1 MDKKIFDKKK
11 FDEYYNSLP
20 IQEKKR
26 VRDEFL
32 KASQI
37 SYPAWF
43 TKRQRGSFSAL
54 EMGALK
60 KITGINFEK

>member
-1 MDKKIFDKKK
+1 MDKKVFDKQK

-20 IQEKKR
+20 IGEKKR

-37 SYPAWF
+37 SYPSWF
-43 TKRQRGSFSAL
+43 TKRQRGSFTAL

-60 KITGINFEK
+60 VITGINFAM